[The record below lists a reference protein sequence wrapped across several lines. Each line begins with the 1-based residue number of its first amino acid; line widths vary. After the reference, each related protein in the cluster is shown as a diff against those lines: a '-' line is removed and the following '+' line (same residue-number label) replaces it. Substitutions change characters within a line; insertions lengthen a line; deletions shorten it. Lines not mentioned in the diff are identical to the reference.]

1 MASLIVLINLIL
13 ACSSV
18 LSQYKVDEHSM
29 CSPCEY
35 ETLMK
40 VIGLELSCKRADD
53 KSCREEI
60 DSMKLH
66 LNMLNER
73 LENQE
78 NAMKQKL
85 ENMLNERLENQE
97 NAMKQKLENMLNERL
112 ENLENA
118 MKQKLEGKSCI
129 NRFET
134 YHI

>member
-1 MASLIVLINLIL
+1 MESPLIVLINLIV

-18 LSQYKVDEHSM
+18 FSYRVDENSM

-40 VIGLELSCKRADD
+40 VIGLGLSCKRADD
-53 KSCREEI
+53 KSLREEM

-66 LNMLNER
+66 LYMLKER

-78 NAMKQKL
+78 KT
-85 ENMLNERLENQE
+85 
-97 NAMKQKLENMLNERL
+97 
-112 ENLENA
+112 

-129 NRFET
+129 NHFET
-134 YHI
+134 YHIGYFKRQC

>member
-1 MASLIVLINLIL
+1 MASPLIVLINLIV

-18 LSQYKVDEHSM
+18 LSYRVDENSM

-40 VIGLELSCKRADD
+40 VIGLELSCKRVDD
-53 KSCREEI
+53 KSLREEI

-85 ENMLNERLENQE
+85 E
-97 NAMKQKLENMLNERL
+97 
-112 ENLENA
+112 
-118 MKQKLEGKSCI
+118 GKSCI
-129 NRFET
+129 NHFET
-134 YHI
+134 YHIWYFKRQC

>member
-18 LSQYKVDEHSM
+18 LSQYRVDENSM

-53 KSCREEI
+53 KSLREEM

-66 LNMLNER
+66 LYMLNER

-78 NAMKQKL
+78 KT
-85 ENMLNERLENQE
+85 
-97 NAMKQKLENMLNERL
+97 
-112 ENLENA
+112 

-129 NRFET
+129 NHFET
-134 YHI
+134 YHIWYLKRQCWWIQ